1 MNKKYHMK
9 QEIVNRLEYVEET
22 YAGEL
27 ETWHDPV
34 ADTYYHVPISID
46 RNWDESEA
54 LLSHKPN
61 TMTHERK
68 EEHIRNIAFC
78 IRDGA
83 SGYVT
88 DNFRIED
95 LPTPQRTG
103 TMTQQDTYSKH
114 RARQIFEAFLEQNPE
129 TNE

>member
-1 MNKKYHMK
+1 MKK
-9 QEIVNRLEYVEET
+9 EIINRLEYVEET

-27 ETWHDPV
+27 ETWLDPV
-34 ADTYYHVPISID
+34 TDTYYNVPIEIT
-46 RNWDESEA
+46 RRWDETEELESD
-54 LLSHKPN
+54 KQN

-103 TMTQQDTYSKH
+103 TMTQQDTYSNHK
-114 RARQIFEAFLEQNPE
+114 ARQIFEAFLEQNPN
-129 TNE
+129 TND

>member
-1 MNKKYHMK
+1 MK

-54 LLSHKPN
+54 LISHKPN

-88 DNFRIED
+88 DSFRIED

-114 RARQIFEAFLEQNPE
+114 KARQIFEAFLEQNPE

>member
-1 MNKKYHMK
+1 MK
-9 QEIVNRLEYVEET
+9 
-22 YAGEL
+22 
-27 ETWHDPV
+27 
-34 ADTYYHVPISID
+34 
-46 RNWDESEA
+46 
-54 LLSHKPN
+54 
-61 TMTHERK
+61 HERK

-114 RARQIFEAFLEQNPE
+114 KARQIFEAFLEQNTE
-129 TNE
+129 TND

>member
-1 MNKKYHMK
+1 MNKKHHMK

-54 LLSHKPN
+54 LISHKPN

-68 EEHIRNIAFC
+68 EQHIKQLAFS
-78 IRDGA
+78 INNGA
-83 SGYVT
+83 SAYST
-88 DNFRIED
+88 DNFTIED

-103 TMTQQDTYSKH
+103 TITQQDTYSKH
-114 RARQIFEAFLEQNPE
+114 KARQIFEDFLEQNP
-129 TNE
+129 NIND

>member
-1 MNKKYHMK
+1 MK

-103 TMTQQDTYSKH
+103 TMTQQDTYANHK
-114 RARQIFEAFLEQNPE
+114 ARQIFEAFLEQNPE

>member
-1 MNKKYHMK
+1 MK

-103 TMTQQDTYSKH
+103 TITQQDTYSKH
-114 RARQIFEAFLEQNPE
+114 KARQIFEAFLEQNPE